1 MKDQSHMER
10 TSEIDIHQVIVVLWK
25 GALNIT
31 IENQTYNSKN
41 KEIFKKYKKSEILPA
56 QLIRISRP
64 PIFSITDNA
73 IS

>member
-10 TSEIDIHQVIVVLWK
+10 TSEIDIHQVIVVLRE

-41 KEIFKKYKKSEILPA
+41 KEIFKKYKKS
-56 QLIRISRP
+56 
-64 PIFSITDNA
+64 
-73 IS
+73 